1 MNCDE
6 IVSGLILEFRRGT
19 LIMVVL
25 AQLNKPMYG
34 YSLVKE
40 LEGKGISIE
49 GNTLYPLLRRL
60 ESQGL
65 LKSEWETE
73 ATKPRKYYIITEDGK
88 LVYKKIKEHW
98 KKFSQ
103 SINVLK
109 ELEGKGISI
118 EGNTLYPLLRRLE
131 SQGLLKSEWETEATK
146 PRKYY
151 IITEDGKLVYKK
163 IKEHWKK
170 FSQSINVLME
180 EE

>member
-65 LKSEWETE
+65 LKSEWETG
-73 ATKPRKYYIITEDGK
+73 AAKPRKYYIITEDGK
-88 LVYKKIKEHW
+88 LV
-98 KKFSQ
+98 
-103 SINVLK
+103 
-109 ELEGKGISI
+109 
-118 EGNTLYPLLRRLE
+118 
-131 SQGLLKSEWETEATK
+131 
-146 PRKYY
+146 
-151 IITEDGKLVYKK
+151 
-163 IKEHWKK
+163 
-170 FSQSINVLME
+170 
-180 EE
+180 

>member
-25 AQLNKPMYG
+25 AQLNKSMYG

-65 LKSEWETE
+65 LKSEWETG
-73 ATKPRKYYIITEDGK
+73 AAKPRKYYIITEDGK
-88 LVYKKIKEHW
+88 MVYKKIKEQW

-103 SINVLK
+103 SIN
-109 ELEGKGISI
+109 
-118 EGNTLYPLLRRLE
+118 
-131 SQGLLKSEWETEATK
+131 A
-146 PRKYY
+146 
-151 IITEDGKLVYKK
+151 
-163 IKEHWKK
+163 
-170 FSQSINVLME
+170 LMGE
-180 EE
+180 E

>member
-34 YSLVKE
+34 YSLIKE

-65 LKSEWETE
+65 LKSEWETDE
-73 ATKPRKYYIITEDGK
+73 SITSLQKMENWFIKKLKHTGK
-88 LVYKKIKEHW
+88 N
-98 KKFSQ
+98 FPSQ
-103 SINVLK
+103 LM
-109 ELEGKGISI
+109 
-118 EGNTLYPLLRRLE
+118 LLWRWN
-131 SQGLLKSEWETEATK
+131 KW
-146 PRKYY
+146 
-151 IITEDGKLVYKK
+151 
-163 IKEHWKK
+163 
-170 FSQSINVLME
+170 
-180 EE
+180 

>member
-65 LKSEWETE
+65 HKCICRSNHFLPFILPPLK
-73 ATKPRKYYIITEDGK
+73 
-88 LVYKKIKEHW
+88 H
-98 KKFSQ
+98 
-103 SINVLK
+103 
-109 ELEGKGISI
+109 
-118 EGNTLYPLLRRLE
+118 
-131 SQGLLKSEWETEATK
+131 
-146 PRKYY
+146 
-151 IITEDGKLVYKK
+151 
-163 IKEHWKK
+163 
-170 FSQSINVLME
+170 
-180 EE
+180 

>member
-65 LKSEWETE
+65 LKVN
-73 ATKPRKYYIITEDGK
+73 GK
-88 LVYKKIKEHW
+88 LRQRSQESIILSQKMGSWFIK
-98 KKFSQ
+98 
-103 SINVLK
+103 N
-109 ELEGKGISI
+109 
-118 EGNTLYPLLRRLE
+118 
-131 SQGLLKSEWETEATK
+131 
-146 PRKYY
+146 
-151 IITEDGKLVYKK
+151 
-163 IKEHWKK
+163 
-170 FSQSINVLME
+170 
-180 EE
+180 

>member
-65 LKSEWETE
+65 LKVN
-73 ATKPRKYYIITEDGK
+73 GK
-88 LVYKKIKEHW
+88 LRQRSQENIISSQKMGSWFIKKLKNTGKNFH
-98 KKFSQ
+98 SQ
-103 SINVLK
+103 SM
-109 ELEGKGISI
+109 
-118 EGNTLYPLLRRLE
+118 
-131 SQGLLKSEWETEATK
+131 
-146 PRKYY
+146 
-151 IITEDGKLVYKK
+151 
-163 IKEHWKK
+163 
-170 FSQSINVLME
+170 F
-180 EE
+180 

>member
-73 ATKPRKYYIITEDGK
+73 QRSQENIILSQKMGSWFIKKLKNTGK
-88 LVYKKIKEHW
+88 NFH
-98 KKFSQ
+98 SQ
-103 SINVLK
+103 SM
-109 ELEGKGISI
+109 
-118 EGNTLYPLLRRLE
+118 
-131 SQGLLKSEWETEATK
+131 
-146 PRKYY
+146 
-151 IITEDGKLVYKK
+151 
-163 IKEHWKK
+163 
-170 FSQSINVLME
+170 F
-180 EE
+180 

>member
-1 MNCDE
+1 MRYTVYYAKYIVYETQYSVINTVNFNKGYQGGDWMNCDE

-40 LEGKGISIE
+40 L
-49 GNTLYPLLRRL
+49 
-60 ESQGL
+60 
-65 LKSEWETE
+65 
-73 ATKPRKYYIITEDGK
+73 D
-88 LVYKKIKEHW
+88 
-98 KKFSQ
+98 
-103 SINVLK
+103 
-109 ELEGKGISI
+109 GKGISI

>member
-1 MNCDE
+1 MKEESLLLLSDLQKLINQVVLIDYTIIILGGDLMNCDE

-103 SINVLK
+103 SINVL
-109 ELEGKGISI
+109 
-118 EGNTLYPLLRRLE
+118 
-131 SQGLLKSEWETEATK
+131 
-146 PRKYY
+146 
-151 IITEDGKLVYKK
+151 
-163 IKEHWKK
+163 
-170 FSQSINVLME
+170 ME

>member
-73 ATKPRKYYIITEDGK
+73 QRSQENIISSQKMGSWFIKKLKNTGK
-88 LVYKKIKEHW
+88 NFH
-98 KKFSQ
+98 SQ
-103 SINVLK
+103 SM
-109 ELEGKGISI
+109 
-118 EGNTLYPLLRRLE
+118 
-131 SQGLLKSEWETEATK
+131 
-146 PRKYY
+146 
-151 IITEDGKLVYKK
+151 
-163 IKEHWKK
+163 
-170 FSQSINVLME
+170 F
-180 EE
+180 

>member
-65 LKSEWETE
+65 LKSEWETSE
-73 ATKPRKYYIITEDGK
+73 AKPRKYYKITDDG
-88 LVYKKIKEHW
+88 LIVLERVVNHW
-98 KKFSQ
+98 NNFSQ
-103 SINVLK
+103 NVNRL
-109 ELEGKGISI
+109 LEDNNEK
-118 EGNTLYPLLRRLE
+118 
-131 SQGLLKSEWETEATK
+131 
-146 PRKYY
+146 
-151 IITEDGKLVYKK
+151 
-163 IKEHWKK
+163 
-170 FSQSINVLME
+170 
-180 EE
+180 